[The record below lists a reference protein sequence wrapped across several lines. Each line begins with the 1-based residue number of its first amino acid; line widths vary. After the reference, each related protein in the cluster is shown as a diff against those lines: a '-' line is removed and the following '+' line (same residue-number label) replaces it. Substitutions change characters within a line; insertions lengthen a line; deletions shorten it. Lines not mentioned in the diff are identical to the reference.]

1 MSEFELGK
9 SYTRRQIHNL
19 VSGSVQPFLPD
30 KGGRVV
36 CACLT
41 PKLNSDVPNVILVGA
56 GGDIYRRGR
65 MLVDQSGAIPV
76 FLKNGSDDWHYAGE
90 FEVER
95 ASEVAADIALW
106 QAHAGRADVRIVI
119 HMRKA

>member
-1 MSEFELGK
+1 MTGFELGK
-9 SYTRRQIHNL
+9 SYTRREIHNVL
-19 VSGSVQPFLPD
+19 GGSVQAFLPD

-41 PKLNSDVPNVILVGA
+41 RRLNPDVPNVILVG
-56 GGDIYRRGR
+56 GGPDIYRRGR
-65 MLVDQSGAIPV
+65 MLANQGGTIPV
-76 FLKNGSDDWHYAGE
+76 FLKNASDDWRYAGE

-95 ASEVAADIALW
+95 ASEIAADIAPW
-106 QAHAGRADVRIVI
+106 QSRAGRDDVRIVI

>member
-1 MSEFELGK
+1 MSSPPHSLPQPELPHGFWC
-9 SYTRRQIHNL
+9 SLQA
-19 VSGSVQPFLPD
+19 FLPE
-30 KGGRVV
+30 KSGRVV

-41 PKLNSDVPNVILVGA
+41 PKLNPDVPNVILVGA
-56 GGDIYRRGR
+56 GRDIYRRGR
-65 MLVDQSGAIPV
+65 MLADQSGAIPV
-76 FLKNGSDDWHYAGE
+76 FLKNASDDWRYAGE

-95 ASEVAADIALW
+95 ASEIDADIAPW